1 MNTSRVAKFA
11 FLLAVAALIV
21 GLSACDELV
30 SILTSGDMDMPDG
43 EMPDDMEMMS
53 GLPMDIAMY
62 RDWTP
67 VEIGPPSASGVAHG
81 QGDRTVYINQP
92 GVETLKDMSADTFP
106 AGTTLV
112 KDIMDDTNSFLWR
125 VAVMWKMDD
134 MAYEGHNGW
143 KYVQYQRESDG
154 ADLMAVAGDGTAK
167 GSNGCHG
174 CHSAVNDPDSP
185 GKDSVFVQLPM
196 PGDGMT
202 DDGMTDDDTADDD
215 TANDGMSDDDMMDDG
230 DGSN

>member
-11 FLLAVAALIV
+11 FLLAVAVLIV
-21 GLSACDELV
+21 GLSACDQLI
-30 SILTSGDMDMPDG
+30 SILTSGDMDMPDS
-43 EMPDDMEMMS
+43 EMPDDMGMMT

-62 RDWTP
+62 KSWTG
-67 VEIGPPSASGVAHG
+67 VELEAPPATFTEPQDSGVAHG
-81 QGDRTVYINQP
+81 AGTRTVYINAP
-92 GVETLKDMSADTFP
+92 GVSTLQDMSAETFP
-106 AGTTLV
+106 GGTTIV
-112 KDIMDDTNSFLWR
+112 KDIMDDANTFIWR

-134 MAYEGHNGW
+134 MSYADHNGW

-154 ADLMAVAGDGTAK
+154 ADFMAVAGDGTER

-174 CHSAVNDPDSP
+174 CHSKVNTEDVP

-196 PGDGMT
+196 PDDGMM
-202 DDGMTDDDTADDD
+202 DDGMTSGDDAS
-215 TANDGMSDDDMMDDG
+215 SDDD